1 MTFMFCRTWPGRFH
15 RSMKALINPL
25 LTVLLLLGVQ
35 LPVQALSLEDIQ
47 DNGEISVA
55 VYRDFPPYSWLDGD
69 EAKGFD
75 VDIARELASG
85 LGVKLHLHWMIPDE
99 NLDDDLRNHVWKGHY
114 LARIEDEAMLRREVA
129 DVMLRV
135 PYDREF
141 AFKVDP
147 DGLVIND
154 LVHFFAPYQR
164 ERWELL
170 IDTDKVEDIQNLA
183 YFNYEK
189 VGVEIDTLPDF
200 YLVGAF
206 RGMLRKNVVH
216 YTTTVDA
223 LNGMGAGEVGAVMG
237 MKSQLEWGMQALNE
251 KAGRERFVLAD
262 IPMPN
267 LTKRFWE
274 VGMAVKD
281 DHRGL
286 AYALEDV
293 ITRLVTSGEMARI
306 AERYH
311 FEFLKTDFYRVME
324 SQ

>member
-1 MTFMFCRTWPGRFH
+1 MRLNECKRPGF
-15 RSMKALINPL
+15 ALRWIWVF
-25 LTVLLLLGVQ
+25 VLLAYAAV
-35 LPVQALSLEDIQ
+35 PVQARSLD
-47 DNGEISVA
+47 DVKDSGVISVA
-55 VYRDFPPYSWLDGD
+55 VYRDFPPYSWLDG
-69 EAKGFD
+69 ETARGFD
-75 VDIARELASG
+75 VDIAEALAAG
-85 LGVKLHLHWMIPDE
+85 LGVKLQLHWMIPDE

-147 DGLVIND
+147 DGKVIND

-170 IDTDKVEDIQNLA
+170 IDREQIDSIQNLA
-183 YFNYEK
+183 IFNYDK

-216 YTTTVDA
+216 YTTTMDA
-223 LNGMGAGEVGAVMG
+223 VEAMGKGEVAAVLGMQSQLQWGRAKLNQQAGE
-237 MKSQLEWGMQALNE
+237 
-251 KAGRERFVLAD
+251 ERYVIAD
-262 IPMPN
+262 IPMPD
-267 LTKRFWE
+267 LPHRFWD

-281 DHRGL
+281 DYRGL
-286 AYALEDV
+286 AYELEEV
-293 ITRLVTSGEMARI
+293 INQLVFSGQMASI
-306 AERYH
+306 ADRYH
-311 FEFLKTDFYRVME
+311 FPFLKTDHYLVQE
-324 SQ
+324 QTQ